1 VRLSPWGSR
10 DHRLGD
16 TGHGREFSGDPLA
29 EYRDILRGEIASRI
43 MFEPAADVES
53 RVKDASRSA
62 PESAYAWA
70 RLCAALVLSAIG
82 GVGMWSVIVA
92 LPAVQAEFGVARS
105 AATLPYTMTMI
116 CFGLG
121 GILMGR
127 LSDRFG
133 IMTPVASGAVVLA
146 LGYVAASRATSLW
159 QFALAQGLLVGVA
172 SSATFAPLLAD
183 TSLWF
188 TRHRGMAVAI
198 IASGSYLAGT
208 VWPPLVQHFI
218 ESAGWRW
225 TYLGIAAFCVTTMVP
240 LTLALRRRSPLT
252 GPTSTTPAASRVASS
267 RSARPL
273 GMSPA
278 ALQAILIVAGIS
290 CCVAMS
296 MPQVHIVAYS
306 GDLGHGAARGA
317 QMLSL
322 MLGFGVVSRLASGW
336 ICDRIGGRLTL
347 LMGSSLQALALVLFL
362 PFDGLASLYI
372 LSALF
377 GLFQGGIVPAY
388 AVIVREFFPPE
399 EAGVRVGT
407 VLMATV
413 FGMALGGWMSGVIF
427 DLTGSYHAAFLNGI
441 LWNLLNLA
449 IAMALLRRPGRPVQ
463 EAWS

>member
-1 VRLSPWGSR
+1 MR
-10 DHRLGD
+10 DG
-16 TGHGREFSGDPLA
+16 
-29 EYRDILRGEIASRI
+29 
-43 MFEPAADVES
+43 
-53 RVKDASRSA
+53 

-70 RLCAALVLSAIG
+70 RLGAALVLAGIG

-105 AATLPYTMTMI
+105 AAALPYTMTMI
-116 CFGLG
+116 CFGFG

-133 IMTPVASGAVVLA
+133 IVPPVVGGAVTLGIGYAVASQ
-146 LGYVAASRATSLW
+146 ATSLW

-188 TRHRGMAVAI
+188 NRHRGIAVAV

-208 VWPPLVQHFI
+208 VWPPVVQHFI
-218 ESAGWRW
+218 QTHGWRRA
-225 TYLGIAAFCVTTMVP
+225 YLGIAVFCVATMLP
-240 LTLALRRRSPLT
+240 LALALRRRSPLT
-252 GPTSTTPAASRVASS
+252 EATSATTGFVL
-267 RSARPL
+267 RSPRPL

-278 ALQAILIVAGIS
+278 ALQTVLVIAGVS

-306 GDLGHGAARGA
+306 GDLGHGVAHGA
-317 QMLSL
+317 KMLSL
-322 MLGFGVVSRLASGW
+322 MLGLGIVSRLASGW
-336 ICDRIGGRLTL
+336 ICDHIGGRLTL
-347 LMGSSLQALALVLFL
+347 LLGSTLQALALVLFL
-362 PFDGLASLYI
+362 PFSGLVSLYV

-377 GLFQGGIVPAY
+377 GLFQGGIVPSY

-413 FGMALGGWMSGVIF
+413 FGMALGGWMSGVIY

-441 LWNLLNLA
+441 LWNLLNVG
-449 IAMALLRRPGRPVQ
+449 IAVGLLRRPVRPLEQ
-463 EAWS
+463 AI